1 MANIIH
7 SKFKKMKNIILFSWI
22 TVLSLVILNKN
33 SAQYSDIGIGL
44 GMTTYWG
51 DLNSPSFTK
60 NLFKNSGL
68 GIQLHGR
75 YMLGKR
81 LGARAS
87 FVYGTFKGAD
97 SNSDLQWQ
105 LQRNLSFKSS
115 IKELAVMGELYLLG
129 FDTEPGARFFAPYLT
144 AGIAAFWFDP
154 KTIYQGREVY
164 LQPLGT
170 EGQGLPGRPGYYKL
184 NSFSIPF
191 GVGSKF
197 ILTETINIGL
207 EVVIRRSFT
216 DYIDDVSTI
225 YINHGELSEAR
236 GPLTANLSNRMN
248 EYLGQEEAIQLPT
261 GSQRGG
267 AEVDDYYIMTMVTLN
282 FMFTDHKG
290 KRRFA
295 RGNKVECPTFR

>member
-1 MANIIH
+1 
-7 SKFKKMKNIILFSWI
+7 MKNIILFIWI
-22 TVLSLVILNKN
+22 TVFSLFVLNKN

-44 GMTTYWG
+44 GAATYWG
-51 DLNSPSFTK
+51 DLNAPSFTS
-60 NLFKNSGL
+60 NLFNNSGL
-68 GIQLHGR
+68 AIQLHGR

-87 FVYGTFKGAD
+87 FVYGRFRGED
-97 SNSDLQWQ
+97 RHSDLQWQ

-115 IKELAVMGELYLLG
+115 IKELAVMGELYILS
-129 FDTEPGARFFAPYLT
+129 FDTEPGSRFFAPYLT

-154 KTIYQGREVY
+154 KTTYQGREVR

-170 EGQGLPGRPGYYKL
+170 EGQGLPGRPDKYKL
-184 NSFSIPF
+184 NGFSIPF

-197 ILTETINIGL
+197 ILTETINLGV

-216 DYIDDVSTI
+216 DYIDDLSTV
-225 YINHGELSEAR
+225 YTNYDELNELS
-236 GPLTANLSNRMN
+236 GTLTANLANRMN
-248 EYLGQEEAIQLPT
+248 EYLGQEEPIRLPT

-267 AEVDDYYIMTMVTLN
+267 AKVDDYYIMTMVTLN
-282 FMFTDHKG
+282 FMFTDGKG

-295 RGNKVECPTFR
+295 KSNKVVCPTFK

>member
-1 MANIIH
+1 
-7 SKFKKMKNIILFSWI
+7 MKHIILFLGI
-22 TVLSLVILNKN
+22 ILCSLIFINKN
-33 SAQYSDIGIGL
+33 NAQYSDIGLGL

-51 DLNSPSFTK
+51 DLNSPSFTT

-68 GIQLHGR
+68 GVQIHGR

-87 FVYGTFKGAD
+87 FVYGSFRGND
-97 SNSDLQWQ
+97 SNSDQEWQ

-115 IKELAVMGELYLLG
+115 ITELALMGELYILG
-129 FDTEPGARFFAPYLT
+129 FSTEPGARFFAPYLT

-154 KTIYQGREVY
+154 KTIYQGREIY

-170 EGQGLPGRPGYYKL
+170 EGQGLPGRPERYKL

-191 GVGSKF
+191 GIGAKF
-197 ILTETINIGL
+197 ILTETINLGV
-207 EVVIRRSFT
+207 EVVARRSFT

-225 YINHGELSEAR
+225 YINYDEHSEAR
-236 GPLTANLSNRMN
+236 GSSLSADLANRMN
-248 EYLGQEEAIQLPT
+248 EYLGQDEPVQLAT

-267 AEVDDYYIMTMVTLN
+267 AKVDDYYIMTMVTLN
-282 FMFTDHKG
+282 FMFTDGKG

-295 RGNKVECPTFR
+295 KGNKVECPTFK